1 MARAAKKMDAPQ
13 HSPDDIRGQLLRFL
27 YDHHRKAKGVTAQ
40 EIGIRDLQQALK
52 ARFGLS
58 QSDVAHNL
66 DYLLQQGWVI
76 EVRKNRT
83 FKTPRGM
90 ELPREQITYKISK
103 AGMEQI
109 EGDSEFRRTSPYGG
123 INISSLNNSVVVVGH
138 RNVVK
143 TRFAPL
149 AEALEELRREL
160 PRTDLPEEVKK
171 DATADLETIQQQLA
185 KEQPDTSIVARA
197 WGGVEKVVTV
207 GTLAD
212 LGAKVG
218 HLIATTLMFKG
229 AS

>member
-1 MARAAKKMDAPQ
+1 MPRTAQKTAIPQ
-13 HSPDDIRGQLLRFL
+13 SSSDDIRGLLLDFL
-27 YDHHRKAKGVTAQ
+27 YQHHRKAKGVTAQ

-76 EVRKNRT
+76 EIRRNRT
-83 FKTPRGM
+83 FRTIGGM
-90 ELPREQITYKISK
+90 ELPREQVTYKISK

-109 EGDSEFRRTSPYGG
+109 EGDSEFKRTSPYGG
-123 INISSLNNSVVVVGH
+123 INIGSLNNSVVVVGH

-149 AEALEELRREL
+149 AEALEALRREVA
-160 PRTDLPEEVKK
+160 RADLPEETKK
-171 DATADLETIQQQLA
+171 DTTADLETIQQQLA
-185 KEQPDTSIVARA
+185 KEEPDISIVARA
-197 WGGVEKVVTV
+197 WSAAEKVVTI
-207 GTLAD
+207 GALAE

-218 HLIATTLMFKG
+218 NLITPFVSKG
-229 AS
+229 VL